1 MLKEFKE
8 FAMKGSVIDLA
19 VGVVIGAA
27 FQNIRDAL
35 VNSIIMPLIAA
46 LLGQADFSDL
56 SFVINNTKISYGVFL
71 TAVVNFLI
79 VAFSLFLTVKF
90 VNNFNKKLEQAGGS
104 LARKLDKDGK
114 LAKTLGMIE
123 EEVKEEVKEEI
134 KEETKEAE

>member
-27 FQNIRDAL
+27 FQNIIYSL